1 MDVYHARQHLWEL
14 ARKLHPNEEANQNR
28 WILVHQ
34 DLLEEGKIE
43 DLLSAL
49 RSIATSNGE
58 RMEKIAPKRNT
69 LNATRSACSTVSCAV
84 STCLRYRRHRGWVQ
98 DRDRFSLQAVGHVL
112 DCTRGQRHLGFALL
126 SNQWPF

>member
-1 MDVYHARQHLWEL
+1 MGDGSEGIWNQAQAHFPEATQIVDVYRARQHLWEL

-69 LNATRSACSTVSCAV
+69 LNATRSACSTLSCAV
-84 STCLRYRRHRGWVQ
+84 STCLSVQ
-98 DRDRFSLQAVGHVL
+98 ASSR
-112 DCTRGQRHLGFALL
+112 LGAG
-126 SNQWPF
+126 P

>member
-1 MDVYHARQHLWEL
+1 MGDGSEGIWNQAQAHFPEATQIVDVYRARQHLWEL

-58 RMEKIAPKRNT
+58 RMEKIRTEAEYFERNAQRT
-69 LNATRSACSTVSCAV
+69 QYREFRRQHLFAV
-84 STCLRYRRHRGWVQ
+84 
-98 DRDRFSLQAVGHVL
+98 QASS
-112 DCTRGQRHLGFALL
+112 RLGAG
-126 SNQWPF
+126 P